1 MHCANFNE
9 GFVMTYWRTIRAIP
23 GGNRQSPGSHS
34 SSKYALPS
42 NSILP
47 ARPSFELSEISKPSS
62 DELEMG
68 AGFLFL
74 TVVLCPPLIVGAL
87 VVLYLL
93 LVSEP
98 I

>member
-1 MHCANFNE
+1 
-9 GFVMTYWRTIRAIP
+9 MTRYFGLTSPPAI
-23 GGNRQSPGSHS
+23 GGNDRPADSHS
-34 SSKYALPS
+34 NSKYALPS

-68 AGFLFL
+68 AGLLFFA
-74 TVVLCPPLIVGAL
+74 VVLCPPLIVGAL

-93 LVSEP
+93 FVSEP

>member
-1 MHCANFNE
+1 MIRH
-9 GFVMTYWRTIRAIP
+9 WRTNRAIP

-47 ARPSFELSEISKPSS
+47 TRPSFELREISKPSP

-68 AGFLFL
+68 AGLLFL
-74 TVVLCPPLIVGAL
+74 AVVLCPPLIVGAL